1 MSWTHNAPGLFKEQ
15 RRRSRSTWSAAAS
28 GCGLCGRGG
37 RLLSCDLILD
47 NQTGNKAEQSNP
59 NPTKHHVSLEN

>member
-15 RRRSRSTWSAAAS
+15 RRRSRSTWSAPAS
-28 GCGLCGRGG
+28 ACGGGG

-47 NQTGNKAEQSNP
+47 NQTGNKAEQNNP